1 MVIFFSRRK
10 VRSARTQ
17 YCIFLALFELVKKKK
32 REEELC
38 KNRNDRTSATIDGR
52 VIDSFKRGGKKL
64 SRYIVALVTTELLL
78 LLLLPI
84 YESLNKF

>member
-52 VIDSFKRGGKKL
+52 VIDSFKKRREKIIEIHRCACNDGIIII
-64 SRYIVALVTTELLL
+64 IVVVAYLREF
-78 LLLLPI
+78 
-84 YESLNKF
+84 E